1 MVQGVLANG
10 TIFVALGADTRRWH
24 DQLEE
29 QLSELGPGRPRL
41 VVDLTATDALDSG
54 GVGALVLALKVAE
67 RRGGEIALGCTPA
80 VRDRLRLVGLH
91 RFFTLR
97 DGSRV

>member
-1 MVQGVLANG
+1 MAHGALVNG
-10 TIFVALGADTRRWH
+10 TIFVALGADTRGWH

-29 QLSELGPGRPRL
+29 QLAELGPGRPRL
-41 VVDLTATDALDSG
+41 VVDLTATDAVDAG
-54 GVGALVLALKVAE
+54 GGGALVLALKVAD
-67 RRGGEIALGCTPA
+67 RRGGDIALVCTPA
-80 VRDRLRLVGLH
+80 VSERLRRVGLH